1 MRYIEFG
8 NTGRNVSVIG
18 LGCMRMAN
26 LNASQSDA
34 VVKSALEVGIN
45 FFDHADI
52 YGAGKS
58 EELFGQVLR
67 GNPGLRDRVFIQSKC
82 AIHDKLYDFSKEHI
96 LRSVDGILK
105 RLGTDHIDCLLLH
118 RPDALMDF
126 DEVSDAFSKLKHSG
140 KVLSFGVSNMNRFQM
155 EMLGREIENKASVII
170 TADQLQMSLAHTPM
184 IDEGFNVNLACDS
197 AIVRASGTLEYC
209 RMNDIIVQCW
219 SPLQKGFFKG
229 VFLGDPEYEKL
240 NKVLNRLS
248 EEYRVGPDAIAY
260 AWLLRYPAKMQVIAG
275 TMNPDRIR
283 SACLAPDMNLTRVQ
297 WYELYRAAGNILP

>member
-26 LNASQSDA
+26 LDASQSDA

-52 YGAGKS
+52 YGAGRS
-58 EELFGQVLR
+58 EELFGQVLK

-82 AIHDKLYDFSKEHI
+82 AIHDGMYDFSKKHIITSVELI
-96 LRSVDGILK
+96 LR

-126 DEVSDAFSKLKHSG
+126 DEVSEAFSELKHSG

-219 SPLQKGFFKG
+219 SPLQKGFFEG
-229 VFLGDPEYEKL
+229 VFIGDPEYEKL
-240 NKVLNRLS
+240 NCVLDRLAQ
-248 EEYRVGPDAIAY
+248 EYGTTTDAIAY
-260 AWLLRYPAKMQVIAG
+260 AWLLRYPAKMQVMLG
-275 TMNPDRIR
+275 TMNVQHIR
-283 SACLAPDMNLTRVQ
+283 SAATATGFTLTREQ
-297 WYELYRAAGNILP
+297 WYELYKAAGNSLP